1 MAEKWDIKKFEL
13 KMKHSAPIRQLF
25 EMILLYISLP
35 AASIELAS
43 R

>member
-1 MAEKWDIKKFEL
+1 MAEKWEIKKFEL

-25 EMILLYISLP
+25 EMILYISVP
-35 AASIELAS
+35 AASLELAS